1 MLKLYP
7 DISGEGESEK
17 RLRAL
22 SSDIF
27 KVIDE
32 VFGSGSLTPT
42 DAKNYKKLLAAIQK
56 CKILHPTEISVL
68 FVKAN
73 RYLGKDAIRKEKAQI
88 KREI

>member
-1 MLKLYP
+1 MLKLYAN
-7 DISGEGESEK
+7 ISGEGEHEK
-17 RLRAL
+17 RLQAL

-32 VFGSGSLTPT
+32 VFGQGQLSPS

-73 RYLGKDAIRKEKAQI
+73 RFLGKDAIRKEKA
-88 KREI
+88 